1 LIDRLKLK
9 LDKMENSNFNKV
21 GEYLLEL
28 GYNIVIQDTDSEVYV
43 VEKESD
49 GINNLFIGVA
59 DPILIIEQYLFTLDN
74 DSSEV
79 FKNLLMKNRDII
91 HGAFALDE
99 VGDKVIFRDTLQI
112 ENLDL
117 NELEGT
123 LNSLGLLLSEY
134 SDELIEFSKK

>member
-1 LIDRLKLK
+1 
-9 LDKMENSNFNKV
+9 MENSNFNKV